1 VSDRF
6 SDPSWWPQPPPKP
19 LKAPSVATLVLGSVV
34 GAIAV
39 VGAIFWISG
48 SGDSGHKAKS
58 AAAPAAVIVGAAD
71 QERRQAFA
79 ECMRSMGAGSS
90 FQSRGRFGGG
100 GGPSKN
106 FREARDVCRSLLQP
120 GQSGPIAP
128 PRTGPA
134 PAPVA

>member
-34 GAIAV
+34 AAIAV

-58 AAAPAAVIVGAAD
+58 AAAPAAVTVGAAD
-71 QERRQAFA
+71 QGSRQAFA
-79 ECMRSMGAGSS
+79 DCMRSMGAGSS
-90 FQSRGRFGGG
+90 FGSRGRFGGSR
-100 GGPSKN
+100 PPKN

-120 GQSGPIAP
+120 GRSGPIAP
-128 PRTGPA
+128 PRTGTA